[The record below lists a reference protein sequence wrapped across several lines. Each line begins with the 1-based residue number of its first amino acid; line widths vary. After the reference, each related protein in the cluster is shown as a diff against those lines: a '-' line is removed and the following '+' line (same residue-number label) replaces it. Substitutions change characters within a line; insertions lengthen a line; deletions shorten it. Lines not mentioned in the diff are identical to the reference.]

1 MGQLDGLVAAKLA
14 QRKEEGTFRSLN
26 TSASLSTGTV
36 DGQVDFTSNDY
47 LGFARSQELKRRIS
61 EAEKQFSE
69 LGVGSTGSRLL
80 TGNSKLAE
88 EVERQIAGFH
98 RAETAL
104 LFNSGYDA
112 NVGLYSSLGRIA
124 KYIVY
129 DELIHASVH
138 DGMRLSRAEL
148 KPFKHNDV
156 ESLREVLSGLDG
168 PAIVGVESVYS
179 MDGDLAP
186 LKELAVICKEFDA
199 ALIVDEAH
207 AVGLF
212 GEGRG
217 RVSELGLENEIYACL
232 VTFSKALGCHG
243 AAVLCNDN
251 LRQFLVNH
259 ARSLIFSTF
268 TSNHSLLAVKCVYDM
283 LSVNDYSELNISHLI
298 ELFNQSMKGIS
309 GMRQIGGESPI
320 FGVVVSGNAAVRTVA
335 EAVQNDG
342 FDVRPIV
349 SPTVPKGTERIRI
362 CLHEFNT
369 EAEVKGLI
377 ASLQNA
383 MAHVG

>member
-14 QRKEEGTFRSLN
+14 QRKKQGTFRNLK
-26 TSASLSTGTV
+26 TV
-36 DGQVDFTSNDY
+36 EGQIDFTSNDY
-47 LGFARSQELKRRIS
+47 LGFARSKELKKRIS

-69 LGVGSTGSRLL
+69 TGVGSTGSRLL

-88 EVERQIAGFH
+88 QVEQQIAAFH
-98 RAETAL
+98 GSETAL
-104 LFNSGYDA
+104 IFNSGYDA

-148 KPFKHNDV
+148 KSFKHNDV
-156 ESLREVLSGLDG
+156 ESLLLVLSELDG
-168 PAIVGVESVYS
+168 PAVVAVESVYS

-186 LKELAVICKEFDA
+186 LKELVTVCKDFDA

-217 RVSELGLENEIYACL
+217 RVSELGLEEDVYARL

-268 TSNHSLLAVKCVYDM
+268 MSNHSLLAVKCVYDM
-283 LSVNDYSELNISHLI
+283 LSVCDYSDLNISHLI
-298 ELFNQSMKGIS
+298 TLFNQSMKGLS
-309 GMRQIGGESPI
+309 GVRQIGGESPI
-320 FGVVVSGNAAVRTVA
+320 LGVIIAGNAEVRAVA
-335 EAVQNDG
+335 SAMQNDG

-369 EAEVKGLI
+369 EDEVKGLI
-377 ASLQNA
+377 TSLQKAIKN
-383 MAHVG
+383 VG

>member
-14 QRKEEGTFRSLN
+14 QRKEQGTFRSLK
-26 TSASLSTGTV
+26 TV
-36 DGQVDFTSNDY
+36 EGQIDFTSNDY
-47 LGFARSQELKRRIS
+47 LGFARSGELKRRIS
-61 EAEKQFSE
+61 EAEKAFSE
-69 LGVGSTGSRLL
+69 VGVGSTGSRLL

-88 EVERQIAGFH
+88 EVERQIAHFH
-98 RAETAL
+98 NAETAL

-156 ESLREVLSGLDG
+156 ESLRGVLSELDG
-168 PAIVGVESVYS
+168 VAIVAVESVYS

-186 LKELAVICKEFDA
+186 LKELAAICKEFDA
-199 ALIVDEAH
+199 AIIVDEAH

-217 RVSELGLENEIYACL
+217 RVSQLGLEDEVYVRL

-251 LRQFLVNH
+251 LRQFLINH

-283 LSVNDYSELNISHLI
+283 LSVHDYNRLNISHLI
-298 ELFNQSMKGIS
+298 SLFNQSMKQVS
-309 GMRQIGGESPI
+309 GVRQIGGESPI
-320 FGVVVSGNAAVRTVA
+320 LGVIIAGNAKVRVVA
-335 EAVQNDG
+335 TAMQNDG
-342 FDVRPIV
+342 YDVRPIV

-369 EAEVKGLI
+369 EDEVKGLI
-377 ASLQNA
+377 ASLQKAVKN
-383 MAHVG
+383 VG

>member
-1 MGQLDGLVAAKLA
+1 MRQLDGLVAAKLA
-14 QRKEEGTFRSLN
+14 QRKEQGTFRSLK
-26 TSASLSTGTV
+26 TV
-36 DGQVDFTSNDY
+36 EGQVDFTSNDY
-47 LGFARSQELKRRIS
+47 LGFARSEELKKYIS

-69 LGVGSTGSRLL
+69 VGVGSTGSRLL
-80 TGNSKLAE
+80 TGNSELAE
-88 EVERQIAGFH
+88 QVEQQVADFH
-98 RAETAL
+98 KAETTL
-104 LFNSGYDA
+104 IFNSGYDA

-148 KPFKHNDV
+148 KLFRHNDV
-156 ESLREVLSGLDG
+156 ESLRSVLSELDG
-168 PAIVGVESVYS
+168 AAVVAIESVYS
-179 MDGDLAP
+179 MDGDLANLP
-186 LKELAVICKEFDA
+186 EIVEVCKAFDA

-207 AVGLF
+207 AAGLF

-217 RVSELGLENEIYACL
+217 RVSELGLEEEVYARL

-243 AAVLCNDN
+243 AAVLGNDN
-251 LRQFLVNH
+251 LKQFLVNH

-268 TSNHSLLAVKCVYDM
+268 TSNHSLIAVKSVYDM
-283 LSVNDYSELNISHLI
+283 LSVKDYNKLNISHLI
-298 ELFNQSMKGIS
+298 GLFNQSIKDVS
-309 GMRQIGGESPI
+309 GVRVIGGGSPI
-320 FGVVVSGNAAVRTVA
+320 FGVVVPGNAAVRTVA
-335 EAVQNDG
+335 EAMQNDG

-369 EAEVKGLI
+369 EEEVKGLI
-377 ASLQNA
+377 KSLQKAIAN
-383 MAHVG
+383 V

>member
-1 MGQLDGLVAAKLA
+1 MGSLDELVAAKLA
-14 QRKEEGTFRSLN
+14 QRKEQGTFRALK
-26 TSASLSTGTV
+26 TV
-36 DGQVDFTSNDY
+36 EGQVDFTSNDY
-47 LGFARSQELKRRIS
+47 LGFARSKELKRRIA
-61 EAEKQFSE
+61 EAEKEFSQS
-69 LGVGSTGSRLL
+69 GVGSTGSRLL
-80 TGNSKLAE
+80 SGNSKLAE
-88 EVERQIAGFH
+88 AVEQQIAAFH
-98 RAETAL
+98 GSETAL
-104 LFNSGYDA
+104 IFNSGYDA

-124 KYIVY
+124 PYIVY

-148 KPFKHNDV
+148 KKFKHNDI
-156 ESLREVLSGLDG
+156 ENLRSVLSELDG
-168 PAIVGVESVYS
+168 PTIVAVESVYS

-186 LKELAVICKEFDA
+186 LKELVAVCKEFDA
-199 ALIVDEAH
+199 AIIVDEAH
-207 AVGLF
+207 SVGLF

-217 RVSELGLENEIYACL
+217 RVSELGLEDEVYARL

-251 LRQFLVNH
+251 LRQFLINH

-283 LSVNDYSELNISHLI
+283 LSVRDYSKLNISRLI
-298 ELFNQSMKGIS
+298 RLFNQSMKDMS
-309 GMRQIGGESPI
+309 GVQQIGGESPI
-320 FGVVVSGNAAVRTVA
+320 LGVIIAGNAHVRAVATA
-335 EAVQNDG
+335 MQNDG

-369 EAEVKGLI
+369 EEEVKGLVK
-377 ASLQNA
+377 SLQKAIEN
-383 MAHVG
+383 VG

>member
-1 MGQLDGLVAAKLA
+1 MDGLVGAKLA
-14 QRKEEGTFRSLN
+14 QRKEQGTFRALRIVE
-26 TSASLSTGTV
+26 GR
-36 DGQVDFTSNDY
+36 VDFTSNDY
-47 LGFARSQELKRRIS
+47 LGFARSEELKKRIS

-69 LGVGSTGSRLL
+69 MGVGSTGSRLL
-80 TGNSKLAE
+80 TGNSELAE
-88 EVERQIAGFH
+88 QVERQVADFH
-98 RAETAL
+98 NAETAL

-148 KPFKHNDV
+148 KSFKHNDA
-156 ESLREVLSGLDG
+156 ESLRSVLSELDG
-168 PAIVGVESVYS
+168 ATIVAVESVYS

-186 LKELAVICKEFDA
+186 LRELAVVCKEFDA

-217 RVSELGLENEIYACL
+217 RVSELGLEELVYARL

-283 LSVNDYSELNISHLI
+283 LSVHNYSKLNISLLI
-298 ELFNQSMKGIS
+298 KLFNQSIKEVS
-309 GMRQIGGESPI
+309 DVRVIGGESPI
-320 FGVVVSGNAAVRTVA
+320 LGVIIAGNTEVRAVAAA
-335 EAVQNDG
+335 MQNDG

-369 EAEVKGLI
+369 EDEVKGLI
-377 ASLQNA
+377 KSLQKAIAN
-383 MAHVG
+383 VG

>member
-14 QRKEEGTFRSLN
+14 QRKEQGTFRSLK
-26 TSASLSTGTV
+26 TV
-36 DGQVDFTSNDY
+36 EGQIDFTSNDY
-47 LGFARSQELKRRIS
+47 LGFARSVELKKRIS
-61 EAEKQFSE
+61 EAENEFSE
-69 LGVGSTGSRLL
+69 AGVGSTGSRLL

-88 EVERQIAGFH
+88 QVEKQIASFH
-98 RAETAL
+98 GSETAL

-112 NVGLYSSLGRIA
+112 NVGLYSSLGRMA
-124 KYIVY
+124 NYIVY

-156 ESLREVLSGLDG
+156 ESLRAVLSELDG
-168 PAIVGVESVYS
+168 AVIVAVESVYS

-186 LKELAVICKEFDA
+186 LPELVAVCKEFDA
-199 ALIVDEAH
+199 AIIVDEAH

-212 GEGRG
+212 GKGRG
-217 RVSELGLENEIYACL
+217 RVSELGLEDEVYARL

-243 AAVLCNDN
+243 AAVLCKDN
-251 LRQFLVNH
+251 LRQFLINH

-283 LSVNDYSELNISHLI
+283 LSVHDYSKLNISHLI
-298 ELFNQSMKGIS
+298 GLFNQSMKDAS
-309 GMRQIGGESPI
+309 GVQQIGGESPI
-320 FGVVVSGNAAVRTVA
+320 LGVVIPGNEKVRAVA
-335 EAVQNDG
+335 EVMQNDG

-369 EAEVKGLI
+369 EDEVKGLI
-377 ASLQNA
+377 ASLEKAIKN
-383 MAHVG
+383 VG

>member
-1 MGQLDGLVAAKLA
+1 VGQLDGLVAAKLA
-14 QRKEEGTFRSLN
+14 LRKEQGTFRSLK
-26 TSASLSTGTV
+26 TV
-36 DGQVDFTSNDY
+36 EGQVDFTSNDY
-47 LGFARSQELKRRIS
+47 LGLARSPELRRRIS
-61 EAEKQFSE
+61 EAEKEFSE

-88 EVERQIAGFH
+88 RVEDQVAAFH
-98 RAETAL
+98 NAETAL
-104 LFNSGYDA
+104 IFNSGYDA
-112 NVGLYSSLGRIA
+112 NVGLYSSLGRVV

-156 ESLREVLSGLDG
+156 ETLRSVLSELDG
-168 PAIVGVESVYS
+168 AAVIAVESVYS

-186 LKELAVICKEFDA
+186 LKELVAVCKEFDA

-217 RVSELGLENEIYACL
+217 RVSELGLEDEVYARL
-232 VTFSKALGCHG
+232 ATFSKALGCHG

-268 TSNHSLLAVKCVYDM
+268 MSNHSLLVVKSAYDM
-283 LSVNDYSELNISHLI
+283 LSVVDFSKLNISRLI
-298 ELFNQSMKGIS
+298 NLFNQSMKDVS
-309 GMRQIGGESPI
+309 GVQVVGGESPI
-320 FGVVVSGNAAVRTVA
+320 LGILVPGNAEVRAVA
-335 EAVQNDG
+335 AAMQNDG

-377 ASLQNA
+377 VSLQNA

>member
-14 QRKEEGTFRSLN
+14 QRREQGTFRNLK
-26 TSASLSTGTV
+26 TV
-36 DGQVDFTSNDY
+36 EGQIDFTSNDY
-47 LGFARSQELKRRIS
+47 LGFARSKELKKRIS
-61 EAEKQFSE
+61 EAEKIFSE
-69 LGVGSTGSRLL
+69 TGVGSTGSRLL

-88 EVERQIAGFH
+88 RVEQQIAAFH
-98 RAETAL
+98 GSETAL
-104 LFNSGYDA
+104 IFNSGYDA

-148 KPFKHNDV
+148 KSFKHNDV
-156 ESLREVLSGLDG
+156 ESLLLVLSELDG
-168 PAIVGVESVYS
+168 PAVVAVESVYS
-179 MDGDLAP
+179 MDGDLSP
-186 LKELAVICKEFDA
+186 LKELVAVCKDFDA
-199 ALIVDEAH
+199 AIIVDEAH

-217 RVSELGLENEIYACL
+217 RVSELGLAGDVYARL

-283 LSVNDYSELNISHLI
+283 LSYNRYSNLNIRYLI
-298 ELFNQSMKGIS
+298 ELFNQLMKYVS
-309 GMRQIGGESPI
+309 GVHQVGGESPI
-320 FGVVVSGNAAVRTVA
+320 LGVIVPGNEVVRAVA
-335 EAVQNDG
+335 SAMQNDG

-369 EAEVKGLI
+369 EEEVKGLI
-377 ASLQNA
+377 NSLEKAVKN
-383 MAHVG
+383 VN

>member
-1 MGQLDGLVAAKLA
+1 MKRLDGLVAAKLA
-14 QRKEEGTFRSLN
+14 QRKTQGTFRSLK
-26 TSASLSTGTV
+26 TV
-36 DGQVDFTSNDY
+36 EGQIDFTSNDY
-47 LGFARSQELKRRIS
+47 LGFSRSLDLKKRIA
-61 EAEKQFSE
+61 EAEKAFSE
-69 LGVGSTGSRLL
+69 TGVGSTGSRLL

-88 EVERQIAGFH
+88 QVEQQIAAFH
-98 RAETAL
+98 GSETAL
-104 LFNSGYDA
+104 IFNSGYDT

-148 KPFKHNDV
+148 KSFKHNDV
-156 ESLREVLSGLDG
+156 ESLLLVLSELDG
-168 PAIVGVESVYS
+168 PAVVAVESVYS

-186 LKELAVICKEFDA
+186 LQKLVAVCKEFDTA
-199 ALIVDEAH
+199 IIVDEAH
-207 AVGLF
+207 AIGLF

-217 RVSELGLENEIYACL
+217 RVSELGLEDDVYARL

-251 LRQFLVNH
+251 LRQFLINH

-268 TSNHSLLAVKCVYDM
+268 TSNHSLLAVKCAYDM
-283 LSVNDYSELNISHLI
+283 LSVHDFSKLNISHLI
-298 ELFNQSMKGIS
+298 KLFNQLMKGVS
-309 GMRQIGGESPI
+309 GVRQIGGESPI
-320 FGVVVSGNAAVRTVA
+320 LGVIIHGNAEVRAVA
-335 EAVQNDG
+335 AAMQNDG

-349 SPTVPKGTERIRI
+349 FPTVPKGTERIRI

-369 EAEVKGLI
+369 EDEVKGLI
-377 ASLQNA
+377 DSLQKAIKN
-383 MAHVG
+383 VN

>member
-1 MGQLDGLVAAKLA
+1 MKRLDGLVAAKLA
-14 QRKEEGTFRSLN
+14 QRKTQGTFRSLK
-26 TSASLSTGTV
+26 TV
-36 DGQVDFTSNDY
+36 EGQIDFTSNDY
-47 LGFARSQELKRRIS
+47 LGFSRSVDLKKRIA
-61 EAEKQFSE
+61 EAEKAFSE
-69 LGVGSTGSRLL
+69 TGVGSTGSRLL

-88 EVERQIAGFH
+88 VVEQQVAAFH
-98 RAETAL
+98 GSETAL
-104 LFNSGYDA
+104 IFNSGYDA

-148 KPFKHNDV
+148 KSFKHNDV
-156 ESLREVLSGLDG
+156 ESLLLVLSELDG
-168 PAIVGVESVYS
+168 PAVVAVESVYS

-186 LKELAVICKEFDA
+186 LQKLVAVCKEFDTA
-199 ALIVDEAH
+199 IIVDEAH
-207 AVGLF
+207 AIGLF

-217 RVSELGLENEIYACL
+217 RVSELGLEDDVYARL

-251 LRQFLVNH
+251 LRQFLINH

-268 TSNHSLLAVKCVYDM
+268 TSNHSLLAVKCAYDM
-283 LSVNDYSELNISHLI
+283 LSVHDFSKLNISHLI
-298 ELFNQSMKGIS
+298 KLFNQLMKGVS
-309 GMRQIGGESPI
+309 GVRQIGGESPI
-320 FGVVVSGNAAVRTVA
+320 LGVIIHGNAEVRAVA
-335 EAVQNDG
+335 AAMQNDG

-349 SPTVPKGTERIRI
+349 FPTVPKGTERIRI

-369 EAEVKGLI
+369 EDELKGLI
-377 ASLQNA
+377 DSLQKAIKN
-383 MAHVG
+383 VN

>member
-1 MGQLDGLVAAKLA
+1 MDGLVAAKLA
-14 QRKEEGTFRSLN
+14 QRKEQGTFRSLK
-26 TSASLSTGTV
+26 TV
-36 DGQVDFTSNDY
+36 EGQIDFTSNDY
-47 LGFARSQELKRRIS
+47 LGFARSGELKRRIS
-61 EAEKQFSE
+61 EAEKAFSE
-69 LGVGSTGSRLL
+69 VGVGSTGSRLL

-88 EVERQIAGFH
+88 EVERQIAHFH
-98 RAETAL
+98 NAETAL

-156 ESLREVLSGLDG
+156 ESLRGVLSELDG
-168 PAIVGVESVYS
+168 VAIVAVESVYS

-186 LKELAVICKEFDA
+186 LKELAAICKEFDA
-199 ALIVDEAH
+199 AIIVDEAH

-217 RVSELGLENEIYACL
+217 RVSQLGLEDEVYVRL

-251 LRQFLVNH
+251 LRQFLINH

-283 LSVNDYSELNISHLI
+283 LSVHDYNRLNISHLI
-298 ELFNQSMKGIS
+298 SLFNQSMKQVS
-309 GMRQIGGESPI
+309 GVRQIGGESPI
-320 FGVVVSGNAAVRTVA
+320 LGVIIAGNAKVRVVA
-335 EAVQNDG
+335 TAMQNDG
-342 FDVRPIV
+342 YDVRPIV

-369 EAEVKGLI
+369 EDEVKGLI
-377 ASLQNA
+377 ASLQKAVKN
-383 MAHVG
+383 VG

>member
-14 QRKEEGTFRSLN
+14 LRKEQGTFRSLK
-26 TSASLSTGTV
+26 TV
-36 DGQVDFTSNDY
+36 EGQVDFTSNDY
-47 LGFARSQELKRRIS
+47 LGLARSPELRRRIS
-61 EAEKQFSE
+61 EAEKEFSE

-88 EVERQIAGFH
+88 RVEDQVAAFH
-98 RAETAL
+98 NAETAL
-104 LFNSGYDA
+104 IFNSGYDA
-112 NVGLYSSLGRIA
+112 NVGLYSSLGRVV

-156 ESLREVLSGLDG
+156 ETLRSVLSELDG
-168 PAIVGVESVYS
+168 AAVIAVESVYS

-186 LKELAVICKEFDA
+186 LKELVAVCKEFDA

-217 RVSELGLENEIYACL
+217 RVSELGLEDEVYARL
-232 VTFSKALGCHG
+232 ATFSKALGCHG

-268 TSNHSLLAVKCVYDM
+268 MSNHSLLVVKSAYDM
-283 LSVNDYSELNISHLI
+283 LSVVDFSKLNISRLI
-298 ELFNQSMKGIS
+298 NLFNQSMKDVS
-309 GMRQIGGESPI
+309 GVQVVGGESPI
-320 FGVVVSGNAAVRTVA
+320 LGILVPGNAEVRAVA
-335 EAVQNDG
+335 AAMQNDG

-377 ASLQNA
+377 VSLQNA

>member
-14 QRKEEGTFRSLN
+14 QRKEQGTFRSLK
-26 TSASLSTGTV
+26 TV
-36 DGQVDFTSNDY
+36 EGQIDFTSNDY
-47 LGFARSQELKRRIS
+47 LGFARSVELKKRIA
-61 EAEKQFSE
+61 EAEKEFSE
-69 LGVGSTGSRLL
+69 HGVGSTGSRLL

-88 EVERQIAGFH
+88 EVEQQIAAFH
-98 RAETAL
+98 RSETAL
-104 LFNSGYDA
+104 IFNSGYDA

-124 KYIVY
+124 QYIVY

-148 KPFKHNDV
+148 KPFKHNHI
-156 ESLREVLSGLDG
+156 ESLRAVLSELDG
-168 PAIVGVESVYS
+168 PAIVAVESVYS

-186 LKELAVICKEFDA
+186 LKELVAVCKEFDA
-199 ALIVDEAH
+199 AIIVDEAH

-217 RVSELGLENEIYACL
+217 RVSELGLEDEVYARL

-243 AAVLCNDN
+243 AGVLCNDN
-251 LRQFLVNH
+251 LRQFLINH

-283 LSVNDYSELNISHLI
+283 LSVNSYSNLNISYLI
-298 ELFNQSMKGIS
+298 KLFNQLMKDVS
-309 GMRQIGGESPI
+309 GVRQIGGESPI
-320 FGVVVSGNAAVRTVA
+320 LGVIVPGNAGVRAVA
-335 EAVQNDG
+335 AAMQNDG

-362 CLHEFNT
+362 CVHEFNT
-369 EAEVKGLI
+369 EDEVKGLI
-377 ASLQNA
+377 ASLKKSHRKCQLKDYS
-383 MAHVG
+383 

>member
-14 QRKEEGTFRSLN
+14 QRKEQGTFRSIK
-26 TSASLSTGTV
+26 TV
-36 DGQVDFTSNDY
+36 EGQVDFTSSDY

-61 EAEKQFSE
+61 EAEKEFSE
-69 LGVGSTGSRLL
+69 LGIGSTGSRLL

-88 EVERQIAGFH
+88 AVEQQVAAFH
-98 RAETAL
+98 GAETAL
-104 LFNSGYDA
+104 IFNSGYDA
-112 NVGLYSSLGRIA
+112 NVGLYSSLGRVA
-124 KYIVY
+124 QYIVY

-138 DGMRLSRAEL
+138 DGMRLSHAEL
-148 KPFKHNDV
+148 IPFKHNDV
-156 ESLREVLSGLDG
+156 QHLKSVLSMLGG
-168 PAIVGVESVYS
+168 AAVVAVESVYS

-186 LKELAVICKEFDA
+186 LEELVAVCKEFDA
-199 ALIVDEAH
+199 SLIVDEAH

-217 RVSELGLENEIYACL
+217 RVSELGLENEVYARL

-243 AAVLCNDN
+243 AAVLGNDN

-268 TSNHSLLAVKCVYDM
+268 TSNHSLLAVKCAYDI
-283 LSVNDYSELNISHLI
+283 LSVVDYSNLNISHLI
-298 ELFNQSMKGIS
+298 DLFNQSINGLS
-309 GMRQIGGESPI
+309 GVRVVGGESPI
-320 FGVVVSGNAAVRTVA
+320 LGVVVPGNTVVRAVAAA
-335 EAVQNDG
+335 MQKDG

-349 SPTVPKGTERIRI
+349 SPTVPKGMERIRI

-369 EAEVKGLI
+369 EEEVKGLV
-377 ASLQNA
+377 ASLKKALGN
-383 MAHVG
+383 G

>member
-1 MGQLDGLVAAKLA
+1 MGRLDGLVAAKLA
-14 QRKEEGTFRSLN
+14 QRKEQGTFRSLK
-26 TSASLSTGTV
+26 TV
-36 DGQVDFTSNDY
+36 EGHIDFTSNDY
-47 LGFARSQELKRRIS
+47 LGFARSKELKKRIA
-61 EAEKQFSE
+61 EAEKEFFE
-69 LGVGSTGSRLL
+69 AGVGSTGSRLL

-88 EVERQIAGFH
+88 SVEQQIAAFH
-98 RAETAL
+98 DSETAL
-104 LFNSGYDA
+104 IFNSGYDA
-112 NVGLYSSLGRIA
+112 NVGLYSSIGRIA

-148 KPFKHNDV
+148 KSFKHNDV
-156 ESLREVLSGLDG
+156 ESLLLVLSELDG
-168 PAIVGVESVYS
+168 PAVVAVESLYS

-186 LKELAVICKEFDA
+186 LKELVSVCKDFDA
-199 ALIVDEAH
+199 AIIVDEAH

-217 RVSELGLENEIYACL
+217 RVSELGLEDDVYARL

-283 LSVNDYSELNISHLI
+283 LSVCDYSKLNISYLI
-298 ELFNQSMKGIS
+298 DLFNQSIKGVS
-309 GMRQIGGESPI
+309 GVQQIGGESPI
-320 FGVVVSGNAAVRTVA
+320 LGVVIAGNEQVRAVAVA
-335 EAVQNDG
+335 MQNEG

-369 EAEVKGLI
+369 EDEVKGLI
-377 ASLQNA
+377 ASLEKAINN
-383 MAHVG
+383 VG

>member
-1 MGQLDGLVAAKLA
+1 MGRLDELVVAKLA
-14 QRKEEGTFRSLN
+14 QRKEQGTFRSLK
-26 TSASLSTGTV
+26 TV
-36 DGQVDFTSNDY
+36 ENQVDFTSNDY
-47 LGFARSQELKRRIS
+47 LGFARSEELKTRIS

-69 LGVGSTGSRLL
+69 VAIGATGSRLL
-80 TGNSKLAE
+80 SGNSKLAE
-88 EVERQIAGFH
+88 EVEQQIAAFH
-98 RAETAL
+98 GAETAL
-104 LFNSGYDA
+104 IFNSGYDA
-112 NVGLYSSLGRIA
+112 NVGLYSSLGRTA

-156 ESLREVLSGLDG
+156 EDLRSVLAALDG
-168 PAIVGVESVYS
+168 AAIVAVESVYS

-186 LKELAVICKEFDA
+186 LKALAAVCKEFDA
-199 ALIVDEAH
+199 SLIVDEAH

-217 RVSELGLENEIYACL
+217 RVSELGLEDEVYARL
-232 VTFSKALGCHG
+232 VTFGKALGCHG

-251 LRQFLVNH
+251 LRQFLINH

-268 TSNHSLLAVKCVYDM
+268 TSNHALLAVKCAYDM
-283 LSVNDYSELNISHLI
+283 LSVIDYSKLKISELIC
-298 ELFNQSMKGIS
+298 LFNQSIKELS
-309 GMRQIGGESPI
+309 EVRQIGGESPI
-320 FGVVVSGNAAVRTVA
+320 LGVIIPGNTAVRAVA
-335 EAVQNDG
+335 AAMQNDG

-377 ASLQNA
+377 ASLQKAIGN
-383 MAHVG
+383 VG

>member
-1 MGQLDGLVAAKLA
+1 MDGLVAAKLA
-14 QRKEEGTFRSLN
+14 QRKEQGTFRSLK
-26 TSASLSTGTV
+26 TV
-36 DGQVDFTSNDY
+36 EGQVDFTSNDY
-47 LGFARSQELKRRIS
+47 LGFARSEELKRRIS
-61 EAEKQFSE
+61 EAEKEFSE

-88 EVERQIAGFH
+88 EVERQIADFH
-98 RAETAL
+98 HAETAL
-104 LFNSGYDA
+104 IFNSGYDA

-156 ESLREVLSGLDG
+156 ESLRSVLSELDG
-168 PAIVGVESVYS
+168 VVIVAVESVYS

-186 LKELAVICKEFDA
+186 LRELAAVCKEFDA

-217 RVSELGLENEIYACL
+217 RVLELGLEDEIYARL

-283 LSVNDYSELNISHLI
+283 LSVHDYSKLNISRLI
-298 ELFNQSMKGIS
+298 ILFNQSMKGLL
-309 GMRQIGGESPI
+309 GVRQIGGESPI
-320 FGVVVSGNAAVRTVA
+320 LGVIIAGNAEVRAVA
-335 EAVQNDG
+335 SAMQNDG

-369 EAEVKGLI
+369 EEEVKGLI
-377 ASLQNA
+377 ASLQKA
-383 MAHVG
+383 IAHVG

>member
-1 MGQLDGLVAAKLA
+1 MKRLDELVAAKLA
-14 QRKEEGTFRSLN
+14 QRKEQGTFRSLN
-26 TSASLSTGTV
+26 TSTSLSTGTV
-36 DGQVDFTSNDY
+36 EGLIDFTSNDY
-47 LGFARSQELKRRIS
+47 LGFARSEELKRRIS
-61 EAEKQFSE
+61 EAQKEFSE
-69 LGVGSTGSRLL
+69 NGVGSTGSRLL
-80 TGNSKLAE
+80 TGNSELAE
-88 EVERQIAGFH
+88 QVERQVAEFH
-98 RAETAL
+98 NAETAL
-104 LFNSGYDA
+104 IFNSGYDA

-124 KYIVY
+124 KHIVY

-156 ESLREVLSGLDG
+156 ESLREVLSQLNGA
-168 PAIVGVESVYS
+168 AIVAVESVYS

-186 LKELAVICKEFDA
+186 LKELVAVCKEFDA
-199 ALIVDEAH
+199 AIIVDEAH

-217 RVSELGLENEIYACL
+217 RVSELDLEGEVYARL

-283 LSVNDYSELNISHLI
+283 LSVHDYRKLKISHLI
-298 ELFNQSMKGIS
+298 ELFNQSIKDVS
-309 GMRQIGGESPI
+309 DVQKIGGESPI
-320 FGVVVSGNAAVRTVA
+320 LGVIIAGNARVRAVA
-335 EAVQNDG
+335 SAMQNDG

-369 EAEVKGLI
+369 EEEVKGLI
-377 ASLQNA
+377 KSLQKA
-383 MAHVG
+383 MAHV

>member
-14 QRKEEGTFRSLN
+14 QRKEQGTFRSLT
-26 TSASLSTGTV
+26 TSTSLSTGSE
-36 DGQVDFTSNDY
+36 GQVDFTSNDY
-47 LGFARSQELKRRIS
+47 LGFARSEELKRRIS

-69 LGVGSTGSRLL
+69 VGVGSTGSRLL
-80 TGNSKLAE
+80 TGNSTLAE
-88 EVERQIAGFH
+88 QVEKQVAAFH
-98 RAETAL
+98 HAETAL
-104 LFNSGYDA
+104 IFNSGYDA
-112 NVGLYSSLGRIA
+112 NVGLYSSLGRVV

-148 KPFKHNDV
+148 KPFRHNDV
-156 ESLREVLSGLDG
+156 ESLRSVLSELHG
-168 PAIVGVESVYS
+168 AAVVAVESVYS

-186 LKELAVICKEFDA
+186 LKELVAVCTEFNADI
-199 ALIVDEAH
+199 IVDEAH

-217 RVSELGLENEIYACL
+217 RVSELGLENEVYARL

-268 TSNHSLLAVKCVYDM
+268 TSNHSLISVKCAYDM
-283 LSVNDYSELNISHLI
+283 LSCIDFNKLNISYLI
-298 ELFNQSMKGIS
+298 DLFNQSIKEVS
-309 GMRQIGGESPI
+309 DVRVIGGESPI
-320 FGVVVSGNAAVRTVA
+320 LGVIVPGNAEVRAVA
-335 EAVQNDG
+335 AAMQNDG

-377 ASLQNA
+377 VSLQNA
-383 MAHVG
+383 MAHVF

>member
-1 MGQLDGLVAAKLA
+1 MDGLVAAKLA
-14 QRKEEGTFRSLN
+14 QRKEQGTFRSLK
-26 TSASLSTGTV
+26 TV
-36 DGQVDFTSNDY
+36 EGQIDFTSNDY
-47 LGFARSQELKRRIS
+47 LGFARSVELKKRIS
-61 EAEKQFSE
+61 EAENEFSE
-69 LGVGSTGSRLL
+69 AGVGSTGSRLL

-88 EVERQIAGFH
+88 QVEKQIASFH
-98 RAETAL
+98 GSETAL

-112 NVGLYSSLGRIA
+112 NVGLYSSLGRMA
-124 KYIVY
+124 NYIVY

-156 ESLREVLSGLDG
+156 ESLRAVLSELDG
-168 PAIVGVESVYS
+168 AVIVAVESVYS

-186 LKELAVICKEFDA
+186 LPELVAVCKEFDA
-199 ALIVDEAH
+199 AIIVDEAH

-212 GEGRG
+212 GKGRG
-217 RVSELGLENEIYACL
+217 RVSELGLEDEVYARL

-243 AAVLCNDN
+243 AAVLCKDN
-251 LRQFLVNH
+251 LRQFLINH

-283 LSVNDYSELNISHLI
+283 LSVHDYSKLNISHLI
-298 ELFNQSMKGIS
+298 GLFNQSMKDAS
-309 GMRQIGGESPI
+309 GVQQIGGESPI
-320 FGVVVSGNAAVRTVA
+320 LGVVIPGNEKVRAVA
-335 EAVQNDG
+335 EVMQNDG

-369 EAEVKGLI
+369 EDEVKGLI
-377 ASLQNA
+377 ASLEKAIKN
-383 MAHVG
+383 VG

>member
-1 MGQLDGLVAAKLA
+1 MMKRLDELVAAKLA
-14 QRKEEGTFRSLN
+14 QRKEQGTFRSLK
-26 TSASLSTGTV
+26 TV
-36 DGQVDFTSNDY
+36 EGQVDFTSNDY
-47 LGFARSQELKRRIS
+47 LGFARSQELKRRIY
-61 EAEKQFSE
+61 EAEKEFSE
-69 LGVGSTGSRLL
+69 VGVGSTGSRLL
-80 TGNSKLAE
+80 TGNSELAE
-88 EVERQIAGFH
+88 QVEKQIAEFH

-104 LFNSGYDA
+104 IFNSGYDA

-156 ESLREVLSGLDG
+156 ESLRSVLSELDG
-168 PAIVGVESVYS
+168 AAVVAIESVYS
-179 MDGDLAP
+179 MDGDLANLP
-186 LKELAVICKEFDA
+186 EIVEVCKEFDA

-217 RVSELGLENEIYACL
+217 RVSELGLEDEVYARL

-251 LRQFLVNH
+251 LRQFLINH

-283 LSVNDYSELNISHLI
+283 LSVHDFSRLNISHLI
-298 ELFNQSMKGIS
+298 ALFNQSMKAVLGV
-309 GMRQIGGESPI
+309 RQIGGESPI
-320 FGVVVSGNAAVRTVA
+320 LGVIIAGNAEVRAVA
-335 EAVQNDG
+335 AAMQNDG

-369 EAEVKGLI
+369 EEEVKGLI
-377 ASLQNA
+377 RSLQKA
-383 MAHVG
+383 IAHVG

>member
-1 MGQLDGLVAAKLA
+1 MGKLDGLVAAKLA
-14 QRKEEGTFRSLN
+14 QRKEQGTFRSLK
-26 TSASLSTGTV
+26 TV
-36 DGQVDFTSNDY
+36 ESQVDFTSNDY
-47 LGFARSQELKRRIS
+47 LGFARSKELKRRIS

-69 LGVGSTGSRLL
+69 NGVGSTGSRLL
-80 TGNSKLAE
+80 TGNSNLAE
-88 EVERQIAGFH
+88 EVERQVADFH
-98 RAETAL
+98 NAETAL
-104 LFNSGYDA
+104 IFNSGYDA
-112 NVGLYSSLGRIA
+112 NIGLYSSLGRIA
-124 KYIVY
+124 QYIVY

-148 KPFKHNDV
+148 KSFKHNDV
-156 ESLREVLSGLDG
+156 ESLLLVLSELDG
-168 PAIVGVESVYS
+168 PAVVAVESVYS

-186 LKELAVICKEFDA
+186 LKELVGVCKDFDA
-199 ALIVDEAH
+199 AIIVDEAH

-217 RVSELGLENEIYACL
+217 RVLELGLEDDVYARL

-283 LSVNDYSELNISHLI
+283 LSDIDYSDLNISHLVV
-298 ELFNQSMKGIS
+298 LFNRLMKDVS
-309 GMRQIGGESPI
+309 GVQQIGGESPI
-320 FGVVVSGNAAVRTVA
+320 LGVIVAGNAQVRAVA
-335 EAVQNDG
+335 SAMQNDG

-369 EAEVKGLI
+369 EVEVKGLI
-377 ASLQNA
+377 ASLQKA
-383 MAHVG
+383 VKYVG

>member
-1 MGQLDGLVAAKLA
+1 MMKRLDELVAAKLA
-14 QRKEEGTFRSLN
+14 QRKEEGTFRSLD
-26 TSASLSTGTV
+26 TSTSLSTGSE
-36 DGQVDFTSNDY
+36 GQIDFTSNDY
-47 LGFARSQELKRRIS
+47 LGFARSQELKRRIA

-69 LGVGSTGSRLL
+69 IRVGSTGSRLL

-88 EVERQIAGFH
+88 EVEQQVAAFH

-104 LFNSGYDA
+104 IFNSGYDA

-156 ESLREVLSGLDG
+156 ESLRSVLSELDG
-168 PAIVGVESVYS
+168 AAIVAVESVYS

-186 LKELAVICKEFDA
+186 LKELAVVCKEFDA

-217 RVSELGLENEIYACL
+217 RVSELGLEDEVYARL

-283 LSVNDYSELNISHLI
+283 LSVYDYNDLNISLLI
-298 ELFNQSMKGIS
+298 NLFNQSMKGVS
-309 GMRQIGGESPI
+309 GVRQIGGESPI
-320 FGVVVSGNAAVRTVA
+320 LGVIIAGNAQVRAVAATM
-335 EAVQNDG
+335 QNDG

-377 ASLQNA
+377 KSLQKALKN
-383 MAHVG
+383 G

>member
-1 MGQLDGLVAAKLA
+1 MDGLVAAKLA
-14 QRKEEGTFRSLN
+14 QRKEQGTFRSLK
-26 TSASLSTGTV
+26 TV
-36 DGQVDFTSNDY
+36 KGQIDFTSNDY
-47 LGFARSQELKRRIS
+47 LGFARSVELKKRIS
-61 EAEKQFSE
+61 EAEKEFSE
-69 LGVGSTGSRLL
+69 AGVGSTGSRLL
-80 TGNSKLAE
+80 SGNSTLAE
-88 EVERQIAGFH
+88 QVEKQIAAFH
-98 RAETAL
+98 GSETAL

-156 ESLREVLSGLDG
+156 ESLRAVLSELDG
-168 PAIVGVESVYS
+168 AAIVAVESVYS

-186 LKELAVICKEFDA
+186 LHELVAICKEFDA
-199 ALIVDEAH
+199 AIIVDEAH

-217 RVSELGLENEIYACL
+217 RVSELGLENEVYARL

-251 LRQFLVNH
+251 LRQFLINH

-283 LSVNDYSELNISHLI
+283 LSVSDYSDLNISRLI
-298 ELFNQSMKGIS
+298 GLFNQLINDVS
-309 GMRQIGGESPI
+309 GVRQIGGESPI
-320 FGVVVSGNAAVRTVA
+320 LGVIIAGNEQVRAVAAIM
-335 EAVQNDG
+335 QKDG

-369 EAEVKGLI
+369 EDEVKGLI
-377 ASLQNA
+377 SSLEKAIAN
-383 MAHVG
+383 VG

>member
-1 MGQLDGLVAAKLA
+1 MKRLDELVAAKLA
-14 QRKEEGTFRSLN
+14 QRKEEGTFRSLK
-26 TSASLSTGTV
+26 TV
-36 DGQVDFTSNDY
+36 EGQVDFTSNDY
-47 LGFARSQELKRRIS
+47 LGLARSPELRRRIS
-61 EAEKQFSE
+61 EAEKEFSE

-88 EVERQIAGFH
+88 RVEDQVAAFH
-98 RAETAL
+98 NAETAL
-104 LFNSGYDA
+104 IFNSGYDA
-112 NVGLYSSLGRIA
+112 NVGLYSSLGRVV

-156 ESLREVLSGLDG
+156 ETLRSVLSELDG
-168 PAIVGVESVYS
+168 AAVIAVESVYS

-186 LKELAVICKEFDA
+186 LKELVAVCKEFDA

-217 RVSELGLENEIYACL
+217 RVSELGLEDEVYARL
-232 VTFSKALGCHG
+232 ATFSKALGCHG

-268 TSNHSLLAVKCVYDM
+268 MSNHSLLVVKSAYDM
-283 LSVNDYSELNISHLI
+283 LSVVDFSKLNISRLI
-298 ELFNQSMKGIS
+298 NLFNQSMKDVS
-309 GMRQIGGESPI
+309 GVQVVGGESPI
-320 FGVVVSGNAAVRTVA
+320 LGILVPGNAEVRAVA
-335 EAVQNDG
+335 AAMQNDG

-377 ASLQNA
+377 VSLQNA

>member
-1 MGQLDGLVAAKLA
+1 MKRLDELVAAKLA
-14 QRKEEGTFRSLN
+14 QRKEQGTFRSLS
-26 TSASLSTGTV
+26 TSASLSTGSAE
-36 DGQVDFTSNDY
+36 GQIDFTSNDY
-47 LGFARSQELKRRIS
+47 LGLARSEELKKRIA
-61 EAEKQFSE
+61 EAEKAFAAATI
-69 LGVGSTGSRLL
+69 GSTGSRLL

-88 EVERQIAGFH
+88 AVERQVAAFH
-98 RAETAL
+98 CSETAL
-104 LFNSGYDA
+104 IFNSGYDA

-124 KYIVY
+124 RYIVY

-156 ESLREVLSGLDG
+156 ESLRTVLSELDG
-168 PAIVGVESVYS
+168 AAIVAVESVYS

-186 LKELAVICKEFDA
+186 LKELVAVCKEFDA
-199 ALIVDEAH
+199 AIIVDEAH

-217 RVSELGLENEIYACL
+217 RVSELGLEDAVYARL

-251 LRQFLVNH
+251 LRQFLINH

-283 LSVNDYSELNISHLI
+283 LSVHDYRRLNISSLI
-298 ELFNQSMKGIS
+298 NVFNQSMKGVS
-309 GMRQIGGESPI
+309 GVQQIGGESPI
-320 FGVVVSGNAAVRTVA
+320 LGVIIRGNAEVRAVA
-335 EAVQNDG
+335 AAMQNDG

-369 EAEVKGLI
+369 EEEVKGLI
-377 ASLQNA
+377 ASLQKA
-383 MAHVG
+383 LKHVG

>member
-1 MGQLDGLVAAKLA
+1 MKRLDGLVAAKLA
-14 QRKEEGTFRSLN
+14 QRKEQGTFRSLN
-26 TSASLSTGTV
+26 TSASLSTGSE
-36 DGQVDFTSNDY
+36 GLVDFTSNDY
-47 LGFARSQELKRRIS
+47 LGFSRSVDLKKRIA
-61 EAEKQFSE
+61 EAEKAFSE
-69 LGVGSTGSRLL
+69 IGVGSTGSRLL

-88 EVERQIAGFH
+88 AVEQQVAAFH
-98 RAETAL
+98 GSKTAL
-104 LFNSGYDA
+104 IFNSGYDA

-148 KPFKHNDV
+148 KSFKHNDV
-156 ESLREVLSGLDG
+156 ESLLLVLSELDG
-168 PAIVGVESVYS
+168 PAVVAVESVYS

-186 LKELAVICKEFDA
+186 LQKLVAVCKEFDTA
-199 ALIVDEAH
+199 IIVDEAH
-207 AVGLF
+207 AIGLF

-217 RVSELGLENEIYACL
+217 RVSELGLEDDVYARL

-251 LRQFLVNH
+251 LRQFLINH

-268 TSNHSLLAVKCVYDM
+268 TSNHSLLAVKCAYDM
-283 LSVNDYSELNISHLI
+283 LSVHHFSKLNISHLI
-298 ELFNQSMKGIS
+298 KLFNQLMKGVS
-309 GMRQIGGESPI
+309 GVQQIGGESPI
-320 FGVVVSGNAAVRTVA
+320 LGVIIPGNARVRA
-335 EAVQNDG
+335 IAASMQNDG

-369 EAEVKGLI
+369 EDEVKGLI
-377 ASLQNA
+377 DSLKKA
-383 MAHVG
+383 VGNG

>member
-1 MGQLDGLVAAKLA
+1 MKRLDGLVAAKLA
-14 QRKEEGTFRSLN
+14 QRKTQGTFRSLK
-26 TSASLSTGTV
+26 TV
-36 DGQVDFTSNDY
+36 EGQIDFTSNDY
-47 LGFARSQELKRRIS
+47 LGFARSKELKKRIS
-61 EAEKQFSE
+61 EAEKTFSE
-69 LGVGSTGSRLL
+69 TGVGSTGSRLL

-88 EVERQIAGFH
+88 QVEQQIAAFH
-98 RAETAL
+98 GAETAL
-104 LFNSGYDA
+104 IFNSGYDA

-148 KPFKHNDV
+148 KSFKHNDV
-156 ESLREVLSGLDG
+156 ESLLLVLSELDG
-168 PAIVGVESVYS
+168 PAVVAVESVYS

-186 LKELAVICKEFDA
+186 LQKLVAVCKEFDTA
-199 ALIVDEAH
+199 IIVDEAH
-207 AVGLF
+207 AIGLF

-217 RVSELGLENEIYACL
+217 RVSELGLEDDVYARL

-251 LRQFLVNH
+251 LRQFLINH

-268 TSNHSLLAVKCVYDM
+268 TSNHSLIAVKCVYDM
-283 LSVNDYSELNISHLI
+283 LSVHDFSKLNISHLI
-298 ELFNQSMKGIS
+298 KLFNQLMKGVS
-309 GMRQIGGESPI
+309 GVRQIGGESPI
-320 FGVVVSGNAAVRTVA
+320 LGVIIHGNAEVRAVA
-335 EAVQNDG
+335 AAMQNDG

-349 SPTVPKGTERIRI
+349 FPTVPKGTERIRI

-369 EAEVKGLI
+369 EDEVKGLI
-377 ASLQNA
+377 DSLQKAIKN
-383 MAHVG
+383 VN